1 MSNIEKTNGYEIVND
16 WMQSL
21 SNEPFGFQKE
31 CWQKFEEGSSGLV
44 IAPTGFGKTF
54 SVFLALVIHY
64 LNHPEQYK
72 DGLKLMWITPLRS
85 LAKDLGR
92 AMATALE
99 QIGLDWEVGV
109 RNGDTTTAERQKQ
122 KKKMP
127 DVLIITPESL
137 HLLFAQKDDS
147 SLFKSLKCVAVD
159 EWHEL
164 LGNKRGVLT
173 ELAISRLWNIS
184 KDLRIWGISAT
195 IGNIDEAM
203 EVLIPYKGVQK
214 TIIKAKEKKKTE
226 IISIIPDE
234 IEILPWAG
242 HLGTKMADKLIPIIY
257 ESRTTLIFTN
267 TRGQSELWYQVMLQ
281 VCPDLAGQLA
291 LHHGSVDAE
300 LRTWIEDMLHTGVL
314 KAVICTSS
322 LDLGVDFK
330 PVDTV
335 IQIGSP
341 KGVARFLQR
350 AGRSGHSPFET
361 SKIYF
366 LPTHSLELVE
376 AAALKEAAKQN
387 IIESR
392 VPQVLTFD
400 VLVQYLVT
408 LAVGEGFKEEEILE
422 QVNKTYAFNEINKE
436 EWQWL
441 LRFITQ
447 GGDILTA
454 YQDFQKVIVEDGVYK
469 VKNRR
474 IAMMHRMNL
483 GVIVSDPVLKVKFL
497 SGGYIGMV
505 EEYFVSRLKPGDTF
519 GLAGKI
525 VEFVMIKEMTVLVRG
540 SKAKRAI
547 TPSWLGGR
555 LPLSSNLS
563 AILRKKFSEALQPC
577 TKDIELKKLAP
588 LFEQQ
593 KYHSHIPA
601 GDEFLIEL
609 IATKDGHHLYMYPF
623 EGRLVHE
630 VMSALVAYRISKIQP
645 ISFSIAMNDYGFELL
660 SDQPIPIDKNNLK
673 EILSTDNL
681 TADIAHSINAAEMA
695 GRKFRDI
702 AVIAGLVMKNY
713 AGKYKTD
720 KNLQSSS
727 GIIFRIFEQY
737 DSKNLLMRQAY
748 DEVFYQ
754 QLEEPRLAA
763 ALQRIQKSRIIIKHA
778 TGYTPLSFPIKV
790 DSLRQNLS
798 SEELETKIKKMQG
811 ETLKKQSKN
820 K

>member
-1 MSNIEKTNGYEIVND
+1 MSAIQSTQGYAVVKD
-16 WMQSL
+16 WFQSL
-21 SNEPFGFQKE
+21 GNEPFAFQQE
-31 CWQKFEEGSSGLV
+31 SWQRFHDGYSGLV

-54 SVFLALVIHY
+54 SVFFSVIIHY
-64 LNHPEQYK
+64 LNHPDEYGE
-72 DGLKLMWITPLRS
+72 GLKLIWITPLRS

-92 AMATALE
+92 AMSEALE
-99 QIGLDWEVGV
+99 QVGLDWEVGV
-109 RNGDTTTAERQKQ
+109 RNGDTTTKERQKQ
-122 KKKMP
+122 TKKMP

-137 HLLFAQKDDS
+137 HLLFAQKNNAAY
-147 SLFKSLKCVAVD
+147 FKYLKCIAID

-164 LGNKRGVLT
+164 LGSKRGVLT
-173 ELAISRLWNIS
+173 ELAISRLKSIVPN
-184 KDLRIWGISAT
+184 LRIWGISAT
-195 IGNIDEAM
+195 IGNIDEAL
-203 EVLIPYKGVQK
+203 EVLIPYNDVKK
-214 TIIKAKEKKKTE
+214 TIVRSKEKKKTE

-234 IEILPWAG
+234 IEVLPWAG
-242 HLGTKMADKLIPIIY
+242 HLGTKMAAQLVPIIN

-267 TRGQSELWYQVMLQ
+267 TRGQSELWYQVMLT
-281 VCPDLAGQLA
+281 VAPDLAGQLA
-291 LHHGSVDAE
+291 IHHGSIDME
-300 LRTWIEDMLHTGVL
+300 LRNWIEEMLHTEQL

-376 AAALKEAAKQN
+376 AAALKEAAQKG

-392 VPQVLTFD
+392 LPLVQTFD

-408 LAVGEGFKEEEILE
+408 LAVGEGFREAEVYE
-422 QVNKTYAFNEINKE
+422 QVKQTYAFSYLERE
-436 EWQWL
+436 EWFWV
-441 LRFITQ
+441 LRFITY
-447 GGDILTA
+447 GGDVLTA
-454 YQDFQKVIVEDGVYK
+454 YEDYQKVIIEEGIYK

-483 GVIVSDPVLKVKFL
+483 GVIVSDPMLKVKFL

-505 EEYFVSRLKPGDTF
+505 EEYFVARLNPGDKF
-519 GLAGKI
+519 GLAGK
-525 VEFVMIKEMTVLVRG
+525 VLEFVMIKDMTVLVKK
-540 SKAKRAI
+540 SNAKRAI

-563 AILRKKFSEALQPC
+563 AFLRHKFNEALQPGS
-577 TKDIELKKLAP
+577 KEVELKKLYP
-588 LFEQQ
+588 LFKQQ
-593 KYHSHIPA
+593 EANSHIPKD
-601 GDEFLIEL
+601 DEFLIEL
-609 IATKDGHHLYMYPF
+609 IQTRDGHHLFMYPF

-630 VMSALVAYRISKIQP
+630 VMSALVAYRISKVQP
-645 ISFSIAMNDYGFELL
+645 ITFSMAMNDYGFELL
-660 SDQPIPIDKNNLK
+660 SDQPIPMDKIDMNS
-673 EILSTDNL
+673 ILSAENL
-681 TADIAHSINAAEMA
+681 SEDIVRSINAAEMA

-713 AGKYKTD
+713 AGKFKTD

-727 GIIFRIFEQY
+727 GLIFRIFEQH
-737 DSKNLLMRQAY
+737 DPNNLLMRQAY
-748 DEVFYQ
+748 EEVFYQ

-763 ALQRIQKSRIIIKHA
+763 ALQRIQQSKIVIVNAKA
-778 TGYTPLSFPIKV
+778 FTPLSFPIKV
-790 DSLRQNLS
+790 DSLRQDLS
-798 SEELETKIKKMQG
+798 SEELDVKVRKMQE
-811 ETLKKQSKN
+811 ETMRRLKS
-820 K
+820 

>member
-1 MSNIEKTNGYEIVND
+1 MTIQSTPGYQIVKD
-16 WMQSL
+16 WFQSL
-21 SNEPFGFQKE
+21 GQKPFAFQQE
-31 CWQKFEEGSSGLV
+31 SWQKFHEGYSGLV

-54 SVFLALVIHY
+54 SVFFSLVIHY
-64 LNHPEQYK
+64 LNYPKEYNS
-72 DGLKLMWITPLRS
+72 GLKLIWITPLRS

-92 AMATALE
+92 AMRTALD

-109 RNGDTTTAERQKQ
+109 RNGDTSPSERQKQ
-122 KKKMP
+122 SKKMP

-137 HLLFAQKDDS
+137 HLLFAQKNNTAY
-147 SLFKSLKCVAVD
+147 FKYLKCIAVD

-164 LGNKRGVLT
+164 IGSKRGVLT
-173 ELAISRLWNIS
+173 ELAISRL
-184 KDLRIWGISAT
+184 KALAPHLRIWGISAT
-195 IGNIDEAM
+195 IGNINEAL
-203 EVLIPYKGVQK
+203 EVLIPYKNTSK
-214 TIIKAKEKKKTE
+214 TIVHAKEKKKTE

-242 HLGTKMADKLIPIIY
+242 HLGTKMAKQLVPIINQ
-257 ESRTTLIFTN
+257 SRTTLIFTN
-267 TRGQSELWYQVMLQ
+267 TRGQSELWYQVLLATA
-281 VCPDLAGQLA
+281 PELAGQLA
-291 LHHGSVDAE
+291 IHHGSIDME
-300 LRTWIEDMLHTGVL
+300 LRNWIEDMLHTDKL

-322 LDLGVDFK
+322 LDLGVDFR

-376 AAALKEAAKQN
+376 AAALKEAAQKG
-387 IIESR
+387 IIENR
-392 VPQVLTFD
+392 MPLVQTFD

-408 LAVGEGFKEEEILE
+408 LAVGEGFKEEEVYKNII
-422 QVNKTYAFNEINKE
+422 QTHAFRYLLKE
-436 EWQWL
+436 EWGWV

-447 GGDILTA
+447 GGEVLTA
-454 YQDFQKVIVEDGVYK
+454 YEDFQKVVIEDNVYK

-483 GVIVSDPVLKVKFL
+483 GVIVSDPMLKVKFL

-505 EEYFVSRLKPGDTF
+505 EEYFISRLNPGDKF

-525 VEFVMIKEMTVLVRG
+525 LEFIMIKDMTVLVKK
-540 SKAKRAI
+540 SNAKRAI

-563 AILRKKFSEALQPC
+563 SILRSKFNQAMHPS
-577 TKDIELKKLAP
+577 TKEKELKQLLP
-588 LFEQQ
+588 LF
-593 KYHSHIPA
+593 KYQESNSHIPKD
-601 GDEFLIEL
+601 DEFLIEMVH
-609 IATKDGHHLYMYPF
+609 TRDGHHLFMYPF

-630 VMSALVAYRISKIQP
+630 VMSALVAYRISKVRP
-645 ISFSIAMNDYGFELL
+645 ISFSMAMNDYGFELL
-660 SDQPIPIDKNNLK
+660 SDQPIPLEKINFNN
-673 EILSTDNL
+673 IFSTQNL
-681 TADIAHSINAAEMA
+681 TADIARSINAAEMA

-713 AGKYKTD
+713 AGKFKTD

-737 DSKNLLMRQAY
+737 DPQNLLMRQAY
-748 DEVFYQ
+748 EEVFFQ

-763 ALQRIQKSRIIIKHA
+763 ALQRIQQSKIIIVNAKA
-778 TGYTPLSFPIKV
+778 FTPLSFPIKV

-798 SEELETKIKKMQG
+798 SEELDIKVRKMQK
-811 ETLKKQSKN
+811 EAMTKMN
-820 K
+820 H

>member
-1 MSNIEKTNGYEIVND
+1 M
-16 WMQSL
+16 
-21 SNEPFGFQKE
+21 
-31 CWQKFEEGSSGLV
+31 
-44 IAPTGFGKTF
+44 
-54 SVFLALVIHY
+54 
-64 LNHPEQYK
+64 
-72 DGLKLMWITPLRS
+72 RS
-85 LAKDLGR
+85 LAKDIAR
-92 AMATALE
+92 AMSDALE

-109 RNGDTTTAERQKQ
+109 RNGDTPVAERQKQ
-122 KKKMP
+122 KRKMP

-137 HLLFAQKDDS
+137 HLLFAQKDNS
-147 SLFKSLKCVAVD
+147 TLFSSLKCIAVD

-164 LGNKRGVLT
+164 LGSKRGVLT
-173 ELAISRLWNIS
+173 ELALSRLLSIS
-184 KDLRIWGISAT
+184 EDLRIWGISAT
-195 IGNIDEAM
+195 IGNIEEAL
-203 EVLIPYKGVQK
+203 EVLIPYQGFKK
-214 TIIKAKEKKKTE
+214 IIIKAKEKKKTE

-242 HLGTKMADKLIPIIY
+242 HLGTKMADRLIPIIN

-291 LHHGSVDAE
+291 LHHGSIDAT

-376 AAALKEAAKQN
+376 AAALKEAAQQN

-392 VPQVLTFD
+392 VPQVFTFD

-408 LAVGEGFKEEEILE
+408 LAVGEGFKENEVFEQISKTFAFKEIT
-422 QVNKTYAFNEINKE
+422 VG

-447 GGDILTA
+447 GGDILSA
-454 YQDFQKVIVEDGVYK
+454 YQEFQKVIIENGIYK

-474 IAMMHRMNL
+474 IAMTHRMNL
-483 GVIVSDPVLKVKFL
+483 GVIVSDPMLKVKFL
-497 SGGYIGMV
+497 SGGYLGMV

-525 VEFVMIKEMTVLVRG
+525 VEFAAIKEMTVLVRP

-563 AILRKKFSEALQPC
+563 QMLRHKFNEALNPHA
-577 TKDIELKKLAP
+577 KDIEVKKLAP
-588 LFEQQ
+588 LFKHQQ
-593 KYHSHIPA
+593 NHSHIPA
-601 GDEFLIEL
+601 DDEFLIEM
-609 IATKDGHHLYMYPF
+609 IETREGHHMYMYPF

-630 VMSALVAYRISKIQP
+630 VMSALVAFRIAKIKP

-660 SDQPIPIDKNNLK
+660 SDQPIPVNKNNLDD
-673 EILSTDNL
+673 ILTIDNL

-713 AGKYKTD
+713 AGKFKTD
-720 KNLQSSS
+720 KNLQSSA

-737 DSKNLLMRQAY
+737 DSNNLLMRQAY

-754 QLEEPRLAA
+754 QLQEPRLVE
-763 ALQRIQKSRIIIKHA
+763 ALLRIQKSKIIIKRA
-778 TGYTPLSFPIKV
+778 KGFTPLSFPIKV
-790 DSLRQNLS
+790 DSLRQSLS
-798 SEELETKIKKMQG
+798 SEELETMIKKMQN
-811 ETLKKQSKN
+811 ESRK
-820 K
+820 